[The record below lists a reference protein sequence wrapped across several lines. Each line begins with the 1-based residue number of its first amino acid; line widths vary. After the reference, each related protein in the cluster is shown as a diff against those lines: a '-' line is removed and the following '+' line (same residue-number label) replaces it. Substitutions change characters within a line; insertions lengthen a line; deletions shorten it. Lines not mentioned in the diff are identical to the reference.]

1 MTLWTGNSGS
11 LLIKTMKIISSMR
24 LISLDQKT
32 RVRFGDLPD
41 IEPQETAAQEQEDR
55 LKAKRMLWKK
65 NISPLDV
72 SREEGCMTREASPRP
87 STCAILLTAFMQF
100 RMGKVVVMG
109 LTMKARI
116 SQRELKMDIEKR
128 NGNSFLWPD
137 TAIAAVTALEKASHD
152 ALSSDFQK
160 HNQKLRQ
167 LLFNLKSTALLALR
181 FLKGKLEPSKILD
194 MSPNELNE
202 GLTAEETAK
211 EESDES
217 EQMQMLG
224 AQGAMSVKWASGTS
238 SKQDSEIDISI
249 RIKQVGVY
257 CRGHSWYASRN
268 EASSL
273 TIDGRGST
281 AKSVGIASLAAAK
294 FDSLEKNLSES
305 S

>member
-1 MTLWTGNSGS
+1 M
-11 LLIKTMKIISSMR
+11 
-24 LISLDQKT
+24 
-32 RVRFGDLPD
+32 V
-41 IEPQETAAQEQEDR
+41 
-55 LKAKRMLWKK
+55 
-65 NISPLDV
+65 
-72 SREEGCMTREASPRP
+72 REASPRP

-116 SQRELKMDIEKR
+116 SQREPKMDIEKR

-160 HNQKLRQ
+160 RNQKLRQ

-217 EQMQMLG
+217 EQIQMTDARCSRCNECKVGLRDIIQAGLG
-224 AQGAMSVKWASGTS
+224 
-238 SKQDSEIDISI
+238 D
-249 RIKQVGVY
+249 
-257 CRGHSWYASRN
+257 
-268 EASSL
+268 
-273 TIDGRGST
+273 
-281 AKSVGIASLAAAK
+281 
-294 FDSLEKNLSES
+294 
-305 S
+305 

>member
-1 MTLWTGNSGS
+1 
-11 LLIKTMKIISSMR
+11 
-24 LISLDQKT
+24 
-32 RVRFGDLPD
+32 
-41 IEPQETAAQEQEDR
+41 
-55 LKAKRMLWKK
+55 
-65 NISPLDV
+65 
-72 SREEGCMTREASPRP
+72 
-87 STCAILLTAFMQF
+87 
-100 RMGKVVVMG
+100 MGQVVVMG

-116 SQRELKMDIEKR
+116 SQREPKMDIEKR
-128 NGNSFLWPD
+128 NGNSFLWPV

-160 HNQKLRQ
+160 HNQKLHQ

-217 EQMQMLG
+217 EQMQMTDARCSRCNECKVGLRDIIQAGLG
-224 AQGAMSVKWASGTS
+224 DRYQVFAFYNLP
-238 SKQDSEIDISI
+238 D
-249 RIKQVGVY
+249 VGVY

-273 TIDGRGST
+273 TIDGRGSA
-281 AKSVGIASLAAAK
+281 AKSIGIASLAAAK
-294 FDSLEKNLSES
+294 FDSLEKNLSSPREFEKSANDLLKKS
-305 S
+305 SEAYMPVLEAHRSFSKSKTEENPDSSKVKKANRQS